1 MLDVIQRRQTGVKIL
16 MGVILGMICIAMVIT
31 LVPGLIP
38 GTTSGMTSA
47 DTIARVGTEDISRQ
61 DVESMLNRE
70 LRGQQ
75 LPPSFKSLY
84 AKQVLD
90 QLISEKAL
98 EIEGDRIGLKVTP
111 QEETDRIKKY
121 LPTAFNGDTWVGR
134 ERYTAL
140 VQSGTGMSVQDFET
154 FVRQQLLEEKFHSL
168 LTDGITVSDGEI
180 VTEFRRKN
188 EKVTIEYALSKP
200 ADLAATINPTD
211 AELSAYFDKNK
222 SHYQIPEKRS
232 ANYALLDLEQ
242 LKQHTPV
249 SDQEL
254 HAYYDQHIDE
264 FKVENRVHV
273 EHILFKTLGKTDAE
287 VAEIQAKAEDVLKKA
302 KSGANFE
309 DLAKKYSED
318 TTASKGG
325 DLDWIVE
332 GQTVPEFEH
341 AAFSLPKGAIS
352 DLVKT
357 QYGFHIIKVL
367 DKETAHTKSFDDVR
381 AQILPIVQEDKV
393 NAEAGKL
400 SDQMA
405 SAVRQ
410 SNRQTI
416 DALAKKFDLQTGSTP
431 PVSATEPVGDL
442 GSAPDLQQTLFS
454 LRQGDISAPI
464 RIGRGTVI
472 LSLKDI
478 QPAHQASLAEAHDAV
493 LADYRKENSV
503 SLAKSRADE
512 LAKRTRA
519 GEPFDKAAK
528 ELGFTVSTSQSFAR
542 TGQVGDLGS
551 ASQFD
556 AAFTMPA
563 DKVSDAMPLGAN
575 WIVYR
580 VIAHDQPKPEELIL
594 QRTQIQQQLLQ
605 SKQSA
610 VFAAFQ
616 TALKDRLQ
624 RQGKLIIDETNL
636 KALAGS

>member
-1 MLDVIQRRQTGVKIL
+1 MLDVIQRRQAGVKIL
-16 MGVILGMICIAMVIT
+16 MGVVLGLICLAMVIT

-38 GTTSGMTSA
+38 GTTSGMASA

-75 LPPSFKSLY
+75 LPPSFKGLY

-111 QEETDRIKKY
+111 QEETERIKKY

-134 ERYTAL
+134 ERYTAW

-180 VTEFRRKN
+180 LTEFRRKN
-188 EKVTIEYALSKP
+188 EKVTIEYAQSKP

-211 AELSAYFDKNK
+211 AELAQYFEKNK
-222 SHYQIPEKRS
+222 ARYQIPEKRS
-232 ANYALLDLEQ
+232 ANYALLDIEQ
-242 LKQHTPV
+242 LKQRAPV

-287 VAEIQAKAEDVLKKA
+287 VAEIHAKAEDVLKKA

-367 DKETAHTKSFDDVR
+367 DKETAHTKSFDEVR
-381 AQILPIVQEDKV
+381 SQIEPIVREDKV
-393 NAEAGKL
+393 NAEASKL

-410 SNRQTI
+410 SNRQTL
-416 DALAKKFDLQTGSTP
+416 DALAKKFDLQVGSTP
-431 PVSATEPVGDL
+431 PVAATEPVGDL
-442 GSAPDLQQTLFS
+442 GSSPDLQQTLFS
-454 LRQGDISAPI
+454 LRQGDISAPL
-464 RIGRGTVI
+464 RMERGTVI

-478 QPAHQASLAEAHDAV
+478 QPAHAATLAEDRDTV
-493 LADYRKENSV
+493 LADYRKETSV
-503 SLAKSRADE
+503 SLAKSRDE
-512 LAKRTRA
+512 ELDKRVRA
-519 GEPFDKAAK
+519 GQPFDKAAK
-528 ELGFTVSTSQSFAR
+528 DLGFTVSTSQSFAR

-551 ASQFD
+551 ASQFE

-563 DKVSDAMPLGAN
+563 DQVSDAMPLGAN
-575 WIVYR
+575 WIVYK
-580 VIAHDQPKPEELIL
+580 VVAHDQPKPEELIL
-594 QRTQIQQQLLQ
+594 QRAQIQQQLLQ

-610 VFAAFQ
+610 VFQAFQ

-624 RQGKLIIDETNL
+624 RQGKLFIDETNL

>member
-1 MLDVIQRRQTGVKIL
+1 MLDAIQKRQTGVKII
-16 MGVILGMICIAMVIT
+16 MGVVLGLICLAMVIT
-31 LVPGLIP
+31 LVPGLVP
-38 GTTSGMTSA
+38 GTTTGMSSA
-47 DTIARVGTEDISRQ
+47 DTIARVGTEEISRQ
-61 DVESMLNRE
+61 DVQNMLNRE

-75 LPPSFKSLY
+75 LPPSFKGLY

-98 EIEGDRIGLKVTP
+98 EIEGERIGLKVTP
-111 QEETDRIKKY
+111 QEETERIRKY

-134 ERYTAL
+134 ERYTAV
-140 VQSGTGMSVQDFET
+140 VQAGTGMSVEEFED
-154 FVRQQLLEEKFHSL
+154 FVRHQLLEEKFHSL
-168 LTDGITVSDGEI
+168 LTDGLTVSDGEI

-200 ADLAATINPTD
+200 ADLAPTINPTD
-211 AELSAYFDKNK
+211 AELSQYFEKNK
-222 SHYQIPEKRS
+222 GRYQIPEKRS

-242 LKQHTPV
+242 LKQHTAV
-249 SDQEL
+249 TDQEL
-254 HAYYDQHIDE
+254 HAYYNQHIDE

-287 VAEIQAKAEDVLKKA
+287 VAEIQAKAADVLKKA

-309 DLAKKYSED
+309 ELAKKYSED

-367 DKETAHTKSFDDVR
+367 DKETAHTKSFDEVR
-381 AQILPIVQEDKV
+381 SQIQPIILEDKV
-393 NAEAGKL
+393 STEANKL

-410 SNRQTI
+410 SNRQTL
-416 DALAKKFDLQTGSTP
+416 DALAKKFDLQLGSTP
-431 PVSATEPVGDL
+431 PVAETEPVGDL
-442 GSAPDLQQTLFS
+442 GSTPDLQQTLFS
-454 LRQGDISAPI
+454 LRQGDISAPL
-464 RIGRGTVI
+464 RIERGTVI
-472 LSLKDI
+472 LSVKDI
-478 QPAHQASLAEAHDAV
+478 LPAHQATLAEAHDAV
-493 LADYRKENSV
+493 LADYRKDTSV
-503 SLAKSRADE
+503 SLAKSRAED
-512 LAKRTRA
+512 LAKRVRA
-519 GEPFDKAAK
+519 GEPLAKAAK
-528 ELGFTVSTSQSFAR
+528 ELGFAVSTSQSFAR

-551 ASQFD
+551 ASQFE
-556 AAFTMPA
+556 AAFAMPVGQA
-563 DKVSDAMPLGAN
+563 SDAIPLSAN

-580 VIAHDQPKPEELIL
+580 VVARDQPKPEELIL

-610 VFAAFQ
+610 VFQAFQ

-624 RQGKLIIDETNL
+624 HQGKLVIDETNL